1 MYGEVKMRFHSTT
14 YSARM
19 TYTYRRHV
27 VGRVVVRMRYICIGK
42 SKRDY
47 RIHKCVSTIRPDI
60 YGRNYP
66 MFSCT
71 SIYANLNIVRG
82 RSGYYYAEHQVTRS
96 RSV

>member
-1 MYGEVKMRFHSTT
+1 MRFHSTI

-27 VGRVVVRMRYICIGK
+27 VGRLASCMRHIYIGK
-42 SKRDY
+42 SKRGY
-47 RIHKCVSTIRPDI
+47 RIHKFVSTIRPDI

-66 MFSCT
+66 MFCCPSV
-71 SIYANLNIVRG
+71 YASLNILRG
-82 RSGYYYAEHQVTRS
+82 RSGYHYVEHQVTKS